1 MGVLGELNHTP
12 LKSGKSKSKTP
23 LKSPRP
29 APVGVLS
36 PNNDALEKRRSKLA
50 RQASE
55 TSRRWVYC
63 TPPLTS
69 PHGARKLFQHHKKF
83 SVVTPDSG
91 DARLLLHVTAARAG
105 GLPDPPPHAMC
116 LYSLSRRSEGTD
128 ARVFHLRHLLSTFF
142 FFFRFLSLSLYPY
155 RLESLFLPPHSLCTR
170 VSHVTLFPPHLPP
183 LTRAHMTH

>member
-91 DARLLLHVTAARAG
+91 DARLLLHVTAARARG
-105 GLPDPPPHAMC
+105 GFPILHLMPCVCTVYHGGARERMRASSTSDI
-116 LYSLSRRSEGTD
+116 SSR
-128 ARVFHLRHLLSTFF
+128 HFF
-142 FFFRFLSLSLYPY
+142 FFSVFFPCPFIRTVWNLSS
-155 RLESLFLPPHSLCTR
+155 F
-170 VSHVTLFPPHLPP
+170 P
-183 LTRAHMTH
+183 LTPCAPASHTSRYSRPTSRLSPART